1 MDIHRMKILVVDD
14 NEDNLDLIEAIL
26 SEEGYENIMRATS
39 AEEMFEI
46 LKREKPDLILLDIML
61 PGMDGYEAC
70 RRLKQSEE
78 WRDIP
83 VIMVT
88 AKTSPEDLKR
98 GFEVGAIDYIEKPI
112 NDVELLARVESA
124 LKTKLEIDRYKSKEV
139 EPTRAFK
146 LIRDIM
152 QLNDSKISLINE
164 IISDVMKSNLN
175 DTLKDEIVRELR
187 VMKDESIKHR
197 QIFEDLME
205 GLI

>member
-1 MDIHRMKILVVDD
+1 MDLHRMKILVVDD

-26 SEEGYENIMRATS
+26 SEEGYENILRATS

>member
-1 MDIHRMKILVVDD
+1 MKILVVDD